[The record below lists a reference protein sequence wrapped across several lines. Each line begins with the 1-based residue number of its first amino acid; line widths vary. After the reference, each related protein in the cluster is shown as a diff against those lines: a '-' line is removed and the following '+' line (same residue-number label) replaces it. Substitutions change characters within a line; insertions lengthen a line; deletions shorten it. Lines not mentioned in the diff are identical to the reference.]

1 MPSLIQK
8 YTIWTQWSNK
18 DGPQRGINLGEPCQ
32 GAAWQQ
38 LPLPLEA
45 YKSRHLSLPRP
56 SGKGEVGPASLV
68 VQQTV
73 WAHLEN
79 RHDLLLNSTWV
90 TAFHAKRTIAVLTG
104 PVIAGFCSLGSSHWV
119 ILLSVNNRRN
129 DIITSRL
136 SHHEFM
142 VLFFFFVVVLFSL
155 QMFSLPFPQLSI
167 SGLEKTAFTHLH
179 QTPPTPFS

>member
-32 GAAWQQ
+32 GATWQQ

-68 VQQTV
+68 VRQTV

-142 VLFFFFVVVLFSL
+142 VLFFFLSLFC
-155 QMFSLPFPQLSI
+155 FPYRCFPYHFHNLVFQ
-167 SGLEKTAFTHLH
+167 G
-179 QTPPTPFS
+179 

>member
-1 MPSLIQK
+1 MVHRGAS
-8 YTIWTQWSNK
+8 IWGNLVRVPHDSNFPCPWRLTK
-18 DGPQRGINLGEPCQ
+18 AGTWASRIPQEK
-32 GAAWQQ
+32 A
-38 LPLPLEA
+38 
-45 YKSRHLSLPRP
+45 
-56 SGKGEVGPASLV
+56 EVGPASLV

-142 VLFFFFVVVLFSL
+142 VLFFFLSLFC
-155 QMFSLPFPQLSI
+155 FPYRCFPYHFHNLVFQ
-167 SGLEKTAFTHLH
+167 G
-179 QTPPTPFS
+179 